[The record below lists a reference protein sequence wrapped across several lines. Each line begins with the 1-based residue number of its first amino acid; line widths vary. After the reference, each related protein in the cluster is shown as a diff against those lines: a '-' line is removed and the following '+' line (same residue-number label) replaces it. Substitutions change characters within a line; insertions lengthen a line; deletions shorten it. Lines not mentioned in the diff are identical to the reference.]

1 MDPTFWSLAALIGA
15 GVSESLIVL
24 LSLPDPPPSVMKALG
39 VLVAGILLG
48 IAGGA
53 LGHAVAANDP
63 MPALWGSAA
72 GGALAGGLGAVFGAS
87 GKLGR
92 SQ

>member
-53 LGHAVAANDP
+53 LGHAVAAND
-63 MPALWGSAA
+63 L
-72 GGALAGGLGAVFGAS
+72 LRLRRLG
-87 GKLGR
+87 
-92 SQ
+92 